1 MRSKLRHLG
10 FSIGTLPT
18 GERNQITDV
27 PGVRVGHVTIREDMD
42 ERTVI
47 RTGVTAVLPH
57 GGNWF
62 LEKVP
67 AACFVLN
74 GFGKTA
80 GLVQV
85 EELGLIESPIM
96 LTNTFS
102 VGAVWQGTLEH
113 MLAMTPEIGDTTGS
127 VNIVVGECNDSYL
140 NTARALS
147 VTKEHAKQAIA
158 EARVDMEEGV
168 VGAGTGM
175 MCFGWKGGIGS
186 SSRIAGGMYTVGALV
201 VSNFGR
207 REELRLV
214 PYVPPSFDERDVPP
228 GSIMM
233 IVATDAPLDARQL
246 KRLAKRAAVG
256 LARTGSHVHHGSGD
270 IVIAFSNAYMIP
282 HFADSSHQPLPPLVR
297 DDAPLMNELF
307 QAAIEAVEEAIWNSL
322 TMAETT
328 TGRNGRV
335 GEAIPYSLLRWI
347 KWTEK

>member
-1 MRSKLRHLG
+1 MRHKLRSLG
-10 FSIGTLPT
+10 FSIGSLPT
-18 GERNQITDV
+18 GKRNQITDV
-27 PGVRVGHVTIREDMD
+27 PGVRVGHVTIREDID

-57 GGNWF
+57 EGNLF

-85 EELGLIESPIM
+85 EELGVIESPVM

-102 VGAVWQGTLEH
+102 VGEVWQGTLEY
-113 MLAMTPEIGDTTGS
+113 MLAITPEIGDTTGS
-127 VNIVVGECNDSYL
+127 INIVVGECNDSYL
-140 NTARALS
+140 NTARALA

-158 EARVDMEEGV
+158 NARVEMEEGV

-175 MCFGWKGGIGS
+175 MCFGWKGGVGS

-207 REELRLV
+207 REELQFV
-214 PYVPPSFDERDVPP
+214 PYVLPSFNERDMPP

-256 LARTGSHVHHGSGD
+256 LARTGSRVHHGSGD
-270 IVIAFSNAYMIP
+270 IVIAFSNAYTIP
-282 HFADSSHQPLPPLVR
+282 HFSDYALQLFPPLVR
-297 DDAPLMNELF
+297 DDALLMNELF
-307 QAAIEAVEEAIWNSL
+307 QAAIEATEEAIWNSL
-322 TMAETT
+322 TTAETT

-335 GEAIPYSLLRWI
+335 GEAIPYSLLRRMGR
-347 KWTEK
+347 

>member
-1 MRSKLRHLG
+1 M
-10 FSIGTLPT
+10 
-18 GERNQITDV
+18 
-27 PGVRVGHVTIREDMD
+27 
-42 ERTVI
+42 
-47 RTGVTAVLPH
+47 
-57 GGNWF
+57 
-62 LEKVP
+62 P

-96 LTNTFS
+96 LANTFS

-140 NTARALS
+140 NTARVMA

-158 EARVDMEEGV
+158 TARVDMEEGA

-214 PYVPPSFDERDVPP
+214 PYVPPSFDERDVPA

-270 IVIAFSNAYMIP
+270 IVITFSNAYTIP
-282 HFADSSHQPLPPLVR
+282 HFSDSSHQPLPPLVR

-322 TMAETT
+322 TMADTT

-335 GEAIPYSLLRWI
+335 REAITYSLLRWI

>member
-1 MRSKLRHLG
+1 MRQKLRDLG

-18 GERNQITDV
+18 GKRNQITDV
-27 PGVRVGHVTIREDMD
+27 SGVRVGHVTVREERD

-85 EELGLIESPIM
+85 EELGTIESPMM
-96 LTNTFS
+96 LTSTFS
-102 VGAVWQGTLEH
+102 VGAVWQGTLEY
-113 MLAMTPEIGDTTGS
+113 MMEMTPEIGDTAGS

-140 NTARALS
+140 NAARALA
-147 VTKEHAKQAIA
+147 VTKAHAKQAIA
-158 EARVDMEEGV
+158 EARVDMEEGA

-175 MCFGWKGGIGS
+175 MCFGWKGGVGS
-186 SSRIAGGMYTVGALV
+186 SSRIAGGMYTVGTLV

-207 REELRLV
+207 REELRFV

-246 KRLAKRAAVG
+246 KRLAKRAAMG

-270 IVIAFSNAYMIP
+270 IVIAFSTAYTIP
-282 HFADSSHQPLPPLVR
+282 HVADSVHQALLPLVR

-307 QAAIEAVEEAIWNSL
+307 QAAVEATEEAIWNSL

-335 GEAIPYSLLRWI
+335 GEAIPYSLLQRM
-347 KWTEK
+347 KWAGE